1 MRVGIEVLRSGLRRF
16 GMRGMNILSCGL
28 VCPGGTGVES
38 LDRPWPTSPVPNAA
52 GTREILSAQTRIP
65 ETVLQKWQLK
75 PRLRRASPI
84 SLLLIE
90 AVSQALE
97 GQSPEDLSQTGV
109 VACFFLGCLNHSVR
123 FYKEITKDGRR
134 FASPVLFPET
144 VFNSPI
150 SHVVSTLGIGGP
162 VYSQIGDKSGWVAGL
177 RTAECWLRTGSAK
190 QVVVVGA
197 EEFDPH
203 ALSAFEAVGWTR
215 SPRFIP
221 GSGAGAVL
229 LGAASDSA
237 GVAVRKVTEGHG
249 FASKAQALAAARNGL
264 DELGSSCPVLETATG
279 WATAVEQKALA
290 GRATYQNPNP
300 GVECFAAS
308 AAWDTIRAAN
318 LIQTGAAAEIVVP
331 IWGLT
336 QQFAAIQ
343 LGRGSQNSQETHSP
357 GQLS

>member
-1 MRVGIEVLRSGLRRF
+1 
-16 GMRGMNILSCGL
+16 MNILSCGL
-28 VCPGGTGVES
+28 VCPGGAGVES
-38 LDRPWPTSPVPNAA
+38 LDRAWPCAPVPNAA
-52 GTREILSAQTRIP
+52 GTRGILSAQTNIP

-123 FYKEITKDGRR
+123 FYKEITRDGRR

-162 VYSQIGDKSGWVAGL
+162 VYSQIGDKSAWASAF
-177 RTAECWLRTGSAK
+177 RTAECWLRTGSAR

-203 ALSAFEAVGWTR
+203 ALSAFEAAGWTR

-229 LGAASDSA
+229 LGAASDST

-249 FASKAQALAAARNGL
+249 FASKAQAFLAARNGL
-264 DELGSSCPVLETATG
+264 EELGSSCPVLETATG
-279 WATAVEQKALA
+279 WATAVQQKALA

-308 AAWDTIRAAN
+308 AAWDTIRAAK
-318 LIQTGAAAEIVVP
+318 LIQNGAVEEIVVP

-343 LGRGSQNSQETHSP
+343 LGCGPRTSPETHSP